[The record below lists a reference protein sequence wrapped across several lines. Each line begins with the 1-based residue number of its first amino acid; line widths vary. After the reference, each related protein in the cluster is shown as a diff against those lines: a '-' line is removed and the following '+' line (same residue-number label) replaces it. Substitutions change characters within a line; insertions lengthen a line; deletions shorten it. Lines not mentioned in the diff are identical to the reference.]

1 MKIFHFKESK
11 VMDMV
16 ESYRLRMESASEGSL
31 RSGEFLN
38 CTCLDASEF
47 LMKGLARWNFIV
59 ERKES
64 KRYG

>member
-1 MKIFHFKESK
+1 
-11 VMDMV
+11 MDMV